1 MKIKNALRRN
11 ENLIMQAGIALLIIA
26 FMHNYWPMALLLG
39 IAYVLLI
46 IDTKANIVHSERL
59 LGVNAGEGNML
70 EGNDKLCLLARSSN
84 GYTAIAASSING
96 SENGKL
102 DRDSIESI
110 VSKTEFPFR
119 FMVSVE
125 RVNLKNF
132 MEKLQTQKRIKEIQL
147 SRLDKSSQKS
157 AIAEAR
163 LRAEISHLS
172 DEIDDFVS
180 GGTPVKVNYYIMV
193 SEHGDNAYAAQN
205 SAKIAIKQVSSLFD
219 SVLGSTSKVLKAPEI
234 IRAIH

>member
-11 ENLIMQAGIALLIIA
+11 ENLIMQAGIALIIIA

-39 IAYVLLI
+39 IAYALLI
-46 IDTKANIVHSERL
+46 IDTKANIIHSERL
-59 LGVNAGEGNML
+59 LGVNGSDGNMI
-70 EGNDKLCLLARSSN
+70 EGNDKLCLLSRLNN

-96 SENGKL
+96 SGNGKL
-102 DRDSIESI
+102 DRDSMESI
-110 VSKTEFPFR
+110 ISKTEFPFR
-119 FMVSVE
+119 FMASVE

-147 SRLDKSSQKS
+147 SRLDKSSHKS
-157 AIAEAR
+157 AMVEAR

-172 DEIDDFVS
+172 DEIEDFVS
-180 GGTPVKVNYYIMV
+180 GGTPVDVHYYVIV
-193 SEHGDNAYAAQN
+193 SEYGDNAYAAQN
-205 SAKIAIKQVSSLFD
+205 SAKMAIKQVSSLFD
-219 SVLGSTSKVLKAPEI
+219 SVLGSTSKVLKASEI